1 MRRLALAAALALL
14 GAQAGAAAAEKAAA
28 PEAGPGTAQP
38 RVASPEVLAG
48 IDVLEADE
56 FRELSGK
63 RIGLIT
69 NQTGKDRKG
78 RPTARVLAE
87 STTVQLKALFSPEH
101 GFTGT
106 SEAEAVSSETYRTAD
121 GRNIPIYSL
130 YGDTR
135 APTTE
140 MMKGLDTLVFDIQD
154 MGTRFYTY
162 ATTMGMAME
171 AAAAGNL
178 DFVVLDRPD
187 PISGEILEGPVLST
201 GIRHFT
207 AYFPVPVRHGMTVGE
222 LARLHNVTAKV
233 GARLEVVPLRGWA
246 RGAWY
251 DQTGLPWTR
260 PSPNLPDLEAATLYP
275 GIGCFESTNLSVGRG
290 TPAPFR
296 WVGAPWLKAGKV
308 VARLKKAGLAGVSFE
323 TETLTPTKSVYENKK
338 CAGIRIRVTD
348 RAKLRP
354 LALFAHLLAA
364 IRDLHPKQ
372 FEVRWDE
379 ERRMIGTD
387 ALKALYEKRAGPGAM
402 IELFDAGPKEFDP
415 IRHAF
420 LLY

>member
-14 GAQAGAAAAEKAAA
+14 GAHAGPAAAEKAAA
-28 PEAGPGTAQP
+28 PEPGTAQP
-38 RVASPEVLAG
+38 RVGSPEVLAG

-78 RPTARVLAE
+78 RLTARVLAE

-106 SEAEAVSSETYRTAD
+106 SEADAVSSETYRTAD

-207 AYFPVPVRHGMTVGE
+207 AF
-222 LARLHNVTAKV
+222 TAKV

-323 TETLTPTKSVYENKK
+323 AEDLTPTKSVYENKK

-348 RAKLRP
+348 RDKLRP

-387 ALKALYEKRAGPGAM
+387 ALKALYEKRAGPEAM